1 MNKWLRENDDIY
13 IFALDCA
20 RGMESIG
27 AIANTN
33 HFLIEQ
39 AEPNSQEYW
48 YYKYCEEEWELWATF
63 ETMSSEMKTCLRE
76 NERIY
81 SDTETFEYSE
91 SFEKHCENII
101 ECCVNSLIRFR
112 QSLNQ
117 KHMDIILTFSIREY
131 LDDEEKMKIFGKINS
146 KDASE
151 EYFKHSKEIL

>member
-1 MNKWLRENDDIY
+1 MWD
-13 IFALDCA
+13 
-20 RGMESIG
+20 
-27 AIANTN
+27 
-33 HFLIEQ
+33 
-39 AEPNSQEYW
+39 
-48 YYKYCEEEWELWATF
+48 TF

-76 NERIY
+76 NEEIY

-91 SFEKHCENII
+91 SFEKHCKNII

-131 LDDEEKMKIFGKINS
+131 LDDEEKMKIFEKINS

-151 EYFKHSKEIL
+151 EYFKHSKEIS